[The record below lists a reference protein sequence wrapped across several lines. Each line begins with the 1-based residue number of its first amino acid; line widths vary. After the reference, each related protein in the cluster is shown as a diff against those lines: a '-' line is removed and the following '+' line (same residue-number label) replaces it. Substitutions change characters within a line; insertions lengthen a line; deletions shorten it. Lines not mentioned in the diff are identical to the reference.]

1 MAEAL
6 KNMYN
11 REYLERFADAFVKT
25 YPGFDRKKFL
35 KFVFDNEWES
45 KELKAR
51 MRHITVSLNKVL
63 PEDYQEAIAIMKK
76 TAPDFG
82 GFLSM
87 IFPDYVEVYGLEE
100 PEISIPAMEL
110 FTQYGSSEFAI
121 RPFIIKY
128 KNKVMLRM
136 LKWARHKNHNVR
148 RLASEGCRPRLP
160 WAIALPEFKKDPKPV
175 LKILEVLKNDSSEY
189 VRRSVAN
196 NLNDI
201 SKDHPMFALETAK
214 KWYGKNKN
222 TDRIVKHGLR
232 GLLKKGNK
240 EALKLFGYH
249 GAEGIKINGL
259 SLDKKKQKVGG
270 GFIFSFKMKLLA
282 PHNENVRVEYTIDF
296 ITSRGKI
303 SKKIFKIAEGKYMK
317 GKEYIF
323 SKRHSLKNLT
333 TRKHFKGRHKLAIII
348 NGEKLSETGFIV
360 V

>member
-11 REYLERFADAFVKT
+11 RKYLERFADAFARL
-25 YPGFDRKKFL
+25 YRGFDKKKFL
-35 KFVFDNEWES
+35 KSVFDSEWET

-63 PEDYQEAIAIMKK
+63 PGDYAVAIGIMKE
-76 TAPDFG
+76 TAPNFG

-128 KNKVMLRM
+128 KKTVMPRM
-136 LKWARHKNHNVR
+136 LKWARHKNHHVR

-160 WAIALPEFKKDPKPV
+160 WSIALPEFKKDPKPV
-175 LKILEVLKNDSSEY
+175 LKVLEILKNDSSEY
-189 VRRSVAN
+189 VRKSVAN

-201 SKDHPMFALETAK
+201 SKDHPLLALEVAK

-222 TDRIVKHGLR
+222 TDWIVKHGLR

-249 GAEGIKINGL
+249 GADGIKINGL
-259 SLDKKKQKVGG
+259 KLNSQKLRVGDKFQ
-270 GFIFSFKMKLLA
+270 FSFSMKLLK

-296 ITSRGKI
+296 ITSTGKI
-303 SKKIFKIAEGKYMK
+303 SKKIFKITEGKYVK
-317 GKEYIF
+317 GNEYF
-323 SKRHSLKNLT
+323 FRKSHSLKDLT
-333 TRKHFKGRHKLAIII
+333 TRKHFKGKHKLAVII
-348 NGEKLSETGFIV
+348 NGEELAVTGFTVI
-360 V
+360 

>member
-11 REYLERFADAFVKT
+11 RKYLERFADAFVGS
-25 YPGFDRKKFL
+25 YQGFDKKKFL
-35 KFVFDNEWES
+35 KTVFDSEWET

-63 PEDYQEAIAIMKK
+63 PGDYAVAIGIMKE
-76 TAPDFG
+76 TAPNFG

-87 IFPDYVEVYGLEE
+87 IFPDYVEVYGLED

-128 KNKVMLRM
+128 KNMVMPRM
-136 LKWARHKNHNVR
+136 LKWARHKNHHVR

-160 WAIALPEFKKDPKPV
+160 WAIALPEFKKDPTPV
-175 LKILEVLKNDSSEY
+175 LRILEVLKNDSSEY

-201 SKDHPMFALETAK
+201 SKDHPLLALETAK

-249 GAEGIKINGL
+249 GAAGIKINGL
-259 SLDKKKQKVGG
+259 NFDKKRLKVGE
-270 GFIFSFKMKLLA
+270 GFIFSFWMKLLT
-282 PHNENVRVEYTIDF
+282 PQNENVRVEYTIDF
-296 ITSRGKI
+296 ITSSGKI
-303 SKKIFKIAEGKYMK
+303 SKRIFKIAEGKYMK
-317 GKEYIF
+317 EKKYIF
-323 SKRHSLKNLT
+323 SKSHSLKNLT
-333 TRKHFKGRHKLAIII
+333 TRKHFKGRHKLGIII
-348 NGEKLSETGFIV
+348 NGEELAATGFEVI
-360 V
+360 

>member
-1 MAEAL
+1 MAEPL

-11 REYLERFADAFVKT
+11 REYLEKFADVFRNVFPAFDK
-25 YPGFDRKKFL
+25 KKFL
-35 KFVFDNEWES
+35 SFVFDKEWES

-51 MRHITVSLNKVL
+51 MRHITIALHEVL
-63 PEDYQEAIAIMKK
+63 PGNYPKDIVILKK
-76 TAPDFG
+76 AVPNFG

-87 IFPDYVEVYGLEE
+87 IFPDYAEVYGMDY
-100 PEISIPAMEL
+100 PDISISALEL

-128 KNKVMLRM
+128 QNKVMPQM
-136 LKWARHKNHNVR
+136 LKWARHKNHHVR

-160 WAIALPEFKKDPKPV
+160 WSIALPEFKKDPKPV
-175 LKILEVLKNDSSEY
+175 LKVLEILKNDSSEY
-189 VRRSVAN
+189 VRKSVAN

-201 SKDHPMFALETAK
+201 SKDHPLLALEVAK

-222 TDRIVKHGLR
+222 TDWIVKHGLR

-249 GAEGIKINGL
+249 GADGIKIRGL
-259 SLDKKKQKVGG
+259 KLDRQKLQVGDK
-270 GFIFSFKMKLLA
+270 FQFSFSMKLLK

-296 ITSRGKI
+296 ITSTGKI
-303 SKKIFKIAEGKYMK
+303 SKKIFKITEGKYVK
-317 GKEYIF
+317 GNEYLF
-323 SKRHSLKNLT
+323 RKSHSLKDLT
-333 TRKHFKGRHKLAIII
+333 TRKHFKGKHKLGIII
-348 NGEKLSETGFIV
+348 NGEELAATGFEV